1 MDPSIAILGTLCR
14 LRPYR
19 LTDVEALRASADDP
33 LVSRWMPAGFPQPYT
48 RVNATGWVCAALR
61 GDPPA
66 HYVIEVGGEF
76 AGSIGVMPHG
86 GEKSGCAEFGYWLGR
101 RFWGRGIASD
111 AARLL
116 ADYALGEA
124 RALRRL
130 EATVFAPNAASA
142 RVLEKAG
149 FRLEGRLRDGYV
161 QRDGTLCD
169 GLLYGRLASDPAP

>member
-1 MDPSIAILGTLCR
+1 MLTGERCR

-19 LTDVEALRASADDP
+19 LTDVEALRALADDP
-33 LVSRWMPAGFPQPYT
+33 LVSRWMPAGFPYPYT
-48 RVNATGWVCAALR
+48 RVNAIAWVCAALA

-66 HYVIEVGGEF
+66 HYIIEADGEF
-76 AGSIGVMPHG
+76 AGSVGAMPRG

-111 AARLL
+111 AARML
-116 ADYALGEA
+116 ADYALSEA
-124 RALRRL
+124 RGLRRL
-130 EATVFAPNAASA
+130 EATVFAPNAASS

-169 GLLYGRLASDPAP
+169 GLLYGRLATDPVP